1 MANADAE
8 VWLIRGEAGD
18 ITPMSPP
25 LGEGIAQRLRTGA
38 LVRVNPDGSRWEAPA
53 HQPAAPP
60 GSLVEKR
67 ADEAKAEAA
76 KNDVL
81 MPALGA
87 PKAQWVLYAASTG
100 RITPDAAEDLTKD
113 ELIVR
118 FGEQPEPSSR
128 PRPKRVDTDGDDADL
143 GPVRPAQNAPKA
155 QWVLFAELVS
165 DLSHDEAL
173 ALTKAELVER
183 FGS

>member
-1 MANADAE
+1 MASADAE

-38 LVRVNPDGSRWEAPA
+38 LVRVNPDGSRWAAPA
-53 HQPAAPP
+53 DEPVASPE
-60 GSLVEKR
+60 SLVEKR
-67 ADEAKAEAA
+67 ADEAKAEAI
-76 KNDVL
+76 KNNVP
-81 MPALGA
+81 MPARDA
-87 PKAQWVLYAASTG
+87 PKSAWMLYAASTG

-128 PRPKRVDTDGDDADL
+128 PRPKRVDVDGEDADL
-143 GPVRPAQNAPKA
+143 GPVRPSQASPKA
-155 QWVLFAELVS
+155 QWVLYAELVS
-165 DLSHDEAL
+165 DLGHDEAQ